1 MTPEV
6 EEAMAKAIGADS
18 LKYLPKES
26 IARAVG
32 LPGTSL
38 CQACI
43 DTTYPTESGRQL
55 YQIAVQNSQ
64 NENDDDDPHRTYD
77 VSLNTP
83 VRS

>member
-1 MTPEV
+1 MSPEV
-6 EEAMAKAIGADS
+6 EQAMADAIGADS

-43 DTTYPTESGRQL
+43 DTVYPTEAGRQL
-55 YQIAVQNSQ
+55 YQLAVENSQ
-64 NENDDDDPHRTYD
+64 NDNGDDDPHRTYD
-77 VSLNTP
+77 VSLTTP
-83 VRS
+83 VSS

>member
-26 IARAVG
+26 IARAID
-32 LPGTSL
+32 LPGSSL

-43 DTTYPTESGRQL
+43 DTTYPTEAGRKL
-55 YQIAVQNSQ
+55 YQIAVTNSQ
-64 NENDDDDPHRTYD
+64 NENDDDPHRTYD
-77 VSLNTP
+77 VSLTTP